1 MQHVML
7 TPKENNKDGH
17 GCYRFVIVS
26 LEKEGVN

>member
-1 MQHVML
+1 MGML

-17 GCYRFVIVS
+17 GCYRFVS